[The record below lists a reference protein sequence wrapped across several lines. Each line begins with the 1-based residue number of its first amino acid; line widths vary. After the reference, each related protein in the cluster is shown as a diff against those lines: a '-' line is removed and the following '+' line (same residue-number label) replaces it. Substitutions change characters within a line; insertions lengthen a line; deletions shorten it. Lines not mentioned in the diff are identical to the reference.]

1 MSIYHIYDFLS
12 SSFDPAFPTITST
25 HSSNPTI
32 YPPIESFVSRR
43 LYSHD
48 LKSLSP
54 S

>member
-1 MSIYHIYDFLS
+1 MISYLLL
-12 SSFDPAFPTITST
+12 DPAFPQLLLHILLI
-25 HSSNPTI
+25 PLF
-32 YPPIESFVSRR
+32 YPIESFVSRR